1 MVYDDPSLIHEVND
15 AYVTWILSVAQLAYD
30 TGGIDG
36 FILADDWGGTQA
48 LLMSPEHLREFFIPP
63 FKRIVQGLKKFGLPV
78 LMHND
83 GNLWK
88 VMDDLVA
95 TGIDGYHPVERAASM
110 DLGRIKEQYKGKLCP
125 VGNINN
131 KTTMVNGTP
140 EDVTREALECLKIGA
155 PGGGYILATDHSIH
169 DDIPNEN
176 VYAYIEA
183 ARKYGTYPL
192 QF

>member
-1 MVYDDPSLIHEVND
+1 
-15 AYVTWILSVAQLAYD
+15 
-30 TGGIDG
+30 
-36 FILADDWGGTQA
+36 
-48 LLMSPEHLREFFIPP
+48 
-63 FKRIVQGLKKFGLPV
+63 
-78 LMHND
+78 MHND

-95 TGIDGYHPVERAASM
+95 TGIDGYHPVERAATMELSK
-110 DLGRIKEQYKGKLCP
+110 IKDQYKGKICP

-140 EDVTREALECLKIGA
+140 EDVTREAIECLKTGA

-183 ARKYGTYPL
+183 AKKYGTYPL
-192 QF
+192 KF